1 MTVSISGLSELADGY
16 GAIICDIWGVIH
28 DGHQA
33 FAPACEALIRYRERG
48 HPVLLLSNAPRP
60 HPSVRAMLERLSVPD
75 AAYDAILT
83 SGDMTRSYLESQPG
97 ARVFH
102 LGPDRDLPLYDA
114 LDVVLVPVEQAD
126 LIVCTGPF
134 NDETEVAGDYRERC
148 HEWSAR
154 RLPMLCA
161 NPDIVVERGPR
172 LIPCAGAIA
181 ALYSAQGGKVSYF
194 GKPYSEAYRQAV
206 SLLGMIGT
214 NRRCQPAPI
223 LAIGDAI
230 ATDLKGAALNRID
243 ALFIAGGIHAALAGK
258 PGDIDMK
265 ALEAA
270 FAAADVA
277 PRAVIW
283 RLSW

>member
-1 MTVSISGLSELADGY
+1 MSVSISGLSELADAY
-16 GAIICDIWGVIH
+16 GAIICDIWGVVH

-33 FAPACEALIRYRERG
+33 FAPACEALTRYRERG

-60 HPSVRAMLERLSVPD
+60 RASVRAMLERLSVPQT
-75 AAYDAILT
+75 AYDAILT
-83 SGDMTRSYLESQPG
+83 SGDMTRAYLESRAG

-102 LGPDRDLPLYDA
+102 LGPSRDLPLYDA
-114 LDVVLVPVEQAD
+114 LDVTLVPAEQAD

-134 NDETEVAGDYRERC
+134 ADETEVAEDYLERC
-148 HEWSAR
+148 REWSAR

-181 ALYSAQGGKVSYF
+181 ALYSRLGGKVSYF
-194 GKPYSEAYRQAV
+194 GKPHGEAYRQAV
-206 SLLGMIGT
+206 SLIGMISAG
-214 NRRCQPAPI
+214 RRCRSSPI

-230 ATDLKGAALNRID
+230 ATDLKGAALSQID
-243 ALFIAGGIHAALAGK
+243 ALFIAGGIHAALAQQPGK
-258 PGDIDMK
+258 IDMA
-265 ALEAA
+265 ALQAA
-270 FAAADVA
+270 FAAAHVA
-277 PRAVIW
+277 PRAVMW